1 MTAPGS
7 IPSRPAG
14 VPLRQR
20 LRIIRPDRIVGGLV
34 AHLVLITGALFVL
47 LPFVWMLL
55 TSVRKPDDVFTAG
68 FNPIPE
74 SFHGWENY
82 GHALGQSPL
91 LQFMAN
97 GVIVCAGILAVQLV
111 VALPAAYALAKLE
124 FRIRPVLFA
133 LVLLGLTVPPQVT
146 ALPLYMGLASLDLLD
161 TYFAIMVPFFLS
173 VFAIFLF
180 RQFFK
185 TFPTEIIHAARLDG
199 FTELEILIR
208 ILVPSAVPAI
218 AAFSVFSI
226 TSHWNDLYWPLVVT
240 TSPEHATPPLGMMIF
255 RDQETGSNYGALMA
269 GAAIITAP
277 LVITFLVA
285 QRQFVRGITMTGV
298 K

>member
-1 MTAPGS
+1 MTAL
-7 IPSRPAG
+7 PAPAPRAPTL
-14 VPLRQR
+14 VQKLH
-20 LRIIRPDRIVGGLV
+20 LTRPDRILRAAT
-34 AHLVLITGALFVL
+34 AHAVLLLGAAFIL
-47 LPFVWMLL
+47 LPFAWMLL
-55 TSVRKPDDVFTAG
+55 TSIRKPDSVFTAG
-68 FNPIPE
+68 FNPIPDE
-74 SFHGWENY
+74 FHGMENY
-82 GHALGQSPL
+82 SQALAQSPL
-91 LQFMAN
+91 LQFMGN
-97 GVIVCAGILAVQLV
+97 GIIVCLGILVMQLV
-111 VALPAAYALAKLE
+111 FALPAAYALAKLD
-124 FRIRPVLFA
+124 FRARPAIFA
-133 LVLLGLTVPPQVT
+133 LVLMGLTVPPQVT
-146 ALPLYMGLASLDLLD
+146 ALPLYMALAGLDLLD

-199 FTELEILIR
+199 FTEFEILIR
-208 ILVPSAVPAI
+208 LLVPSAVPAI
-218 AAFSVFSI
+218 AAFAVFSV

-277 LVITFLVA
+277 LVIAFLIA